1 MPKRS
6 ETRARNYT
14 VEELKRL
21 GWNTKHPNRGGHI
34 LEENEIFNFDERFKE
49 LLQLDKPDYL
59 IFKNNKPIAIIE
71 CKSDKT
77 KFDEAV
83 KDLKYYANK
92 LNKKYFKINFLIAVS
107 GSKEE
112 GVIVRNYYF
121 NGNQWEEIKANNYP
135 LTQIIKPDQIDSV
148 DQNKKATVDIPVP
161 SENDFYQIAEKINS
175 IFHEAKVNKSDRAAY
190 LGSIVLALSH
200 GNIDTRPSVILR
212 QINAN
217 VEAAL
222 EKHGKKELLNIF
234 KLRGNSEKLKRKL
247 PLIFHNLDK
256 INIRALMNTDAD
268 ILGKFFETFLRY
280 GNDAKEL
287 GIVFTP
293 RHIVNFMIDL
303 IDLKATDTVYD
314 PTCGTGGF
322 LVSAFMRMKKLAG
335 NNTALLK
342 QIKKNRILGVD
353 SEESGKIPALASIN
367 MIFRGD
373 GRSNIFN
380 ESCFTTKKF
389 DKFKINKI
397 LLNPPYAQEDEK
409 ETDFID
415 HSLNIIEKGG
425 LFCSVF
431 TYAVLAEKSSAKWRK
446 NLLMNHTVEAVFSM
460 PVDLFY
466 PTSANT
472 VVMLIKA
479 KIPHK
484 GKIFFSKIVN
494 DGYKIYR
501 KKRVE
506 TEGSQ
511 LEPSLKLF
519 NQRLID
525 GNSVNF
531 RKFSIYTE
539 LDEDDKLC
547 ELVPEAYLE
556 SEKLTKDI
564 ITEKTEK
571 LLLEYGGFRIRFAKE
586 LENIKKNEK

>member
-234 KLRGNSEKLKRKL
+234 KLRGNSDKLKRKL

-556 SEKLTKDI
+556 SENLTKDI

-586 LENIKKNEK
+586 LENIEKNEK

>member
-92 LNKKYFKINFLIAVS
+92 LNKKYFNINFLIAVS

-511 LEPSLKLF
+511 LEPSLKSF

-531 RKFSIYTE
+531 KKFSIYTE
-539 LDEDDKLC
+539 LDEEDKLC

-556 SEKLTKDI
+556 SENLTKDI

-586 LENIKKNEK
+586 LENIEKNEK